1 VPLLPPSHG
10 ELRRRSVLL
19 PSQSLHPLLTSSLC
33 AGTCPGSPLTT
44 PLSSL
49 TEASWCAGETR
60 LLRRC
65 AVSEHRR
72 PVYLARRMCDTL
84 MNPPAKLC
92 LSFSQRQHV
101 ASHTALICVCMCG
114 APDRAR
120 AASGR
125 VPAPRHATLG
135 QPICLGPSQPS
146 YMATWRPGRVP
157 FGPGPG
163 RSVRLASQAIVP
175 LSAHAPGLKLIPLF
189 ISRIDLN

>member
-1 VPLLPPSHG
+1 VPLLPPFHG

-19 PSQSLHPLLTSSLC
+19 PSQSLNPLLTSSLC

-65 AVSEHRR
+65 AVSEHRQ
-72 PVYLARRMCDTL
+72 PVYLARRMCDTS

-92 LSFSQRQHV
+92 LSFGQCQHV
-101 ASHTALICVCMCG
+101 ASHAALICVCMCG
-114 APDRAR
+114 VPDRAR

-125 VPAPRHATLG
+125 VPAPRHARVAHLPWA
-135 QPICLGPSQPS
+135 QPTKLHGYLAARPRAVWARPRQVCSPSEPG
-146 YMATWRPGRVP
+146 WRAS
-157 FGPGPG
+157 FGPCTGFKIN
-163 RSVRLASQAIVP
+163 S
-175 LSAHAPGLKLIPLF
+175 F
-189 ISRIDLN
+189 IHFQN